1 MRRRNFI
8 SQVDMTAAHDVEFV
22 RENIRKRNPK
32 ATILETA
39 CRVCVTVP
47 ESIKGRRVLVVEDG
61 PTLTHEILT
70 AFTARRKSLPRKV
83 TKK

>member
-1 MRRRNFI
+1 VVI
-8 SQVDMTAAHDVEFV
+8 HQVDTAAADKVEFV
-22 RENIRKRNPK
+22 RGNIRKRNPK

-39 CRVCVTVP
+39 CRVLNTAP
-47 ESIKGRRVLVVEDG
+47 ESIKGRRVQVVEDG

-70 AFTARRKSLPRKV
+70 AFTASRKRLPSKV